1 MGASVTCISREGID
15 AATKLKV
22 GGAARHGEWRG
33 TGSGAAGNRWETWSI
48 RELELNHERFAE
60 LVPIYPTGFSRSSSQ
75 SFSKQFFRGKGPEV
89 TLILVCRGQGTDLR
103 GVKEGLFV

>member
-1 MGASVTCISREGID
+1 MENGRVRGAERQVT
-15 AATKLKV
+15 
-22 GGAARHGEWRG
+22 ARRLGLSGSWR
-33 TGSGAAGNRWETWSI
+33 
-48 RELELNHERFAE
+48 LELNHERFAE

-75 SFSKQFFRGKGPEV
+75 SFSKQFFSGKGPEV